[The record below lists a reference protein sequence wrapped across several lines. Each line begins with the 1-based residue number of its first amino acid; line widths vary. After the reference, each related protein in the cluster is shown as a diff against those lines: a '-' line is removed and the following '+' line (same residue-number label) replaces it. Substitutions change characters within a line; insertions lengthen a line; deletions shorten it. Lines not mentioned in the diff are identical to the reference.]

1 MDSTLTIRRDD
12 PVAVVSLSSA
22 LERAVVAAHAAMRPL
37 VFACIGTDRCTGD
50 ALGPLVGQKLQ
61 RLGCGTD
68 QVIGT
73 LEEPL
78 HALNLHERTDPLHA
92 MTPAPFVVAIDA
104 ALGMASQ
111 VGSITV
117 RDGGLYPGK
126 GVGKD
131 LPCLGDVSITAT
143 VNIAAG
149 GLDAQILQSTRLFL
163 VQQLAETI
171 GTGCWW
177 AMRSLSRRS
186 GNLRHEVARA
196 VAA

>member
-1 MDSTLTIRRDD
+1 MDSTLTIASDD

-22 LERAVVAAHAAMRPL
+22 LERAFLTSHAGMRPI
-37 VFACIGTDRCTGD
+37 VFTCIGTDRCTGD
-50 ALGPLVGQKLQ
+50 ALGPLVGQKLR
-61 RLGCGTD
+61 RLGCGPE

-78 HALNLHERTDPLHA
+78 HALNLHERTDPLHET
-92 MTPAPFVVAIDA
+92 TPAPFIVAIDA
-104 ALGMASQ
+104 ALGSVSQ
-111 VGSITV
+111 VGCITV
-117 RDGGLYPGK
+117 RDGGLLPGQ

-131 LPCLGDVSITAT
+131 LPCLGDLSVTAT
-143 VNIAAG
+143 VNVSAG

-177 AMRSLSRRS
+177 ALRSLARRAE
-186 GNLRHEVARA
+186 LRSEAELTRA
-196 VAA
+196 A